1 MEKVIKWREKLRSR
15 AIELARQV
23 ARKVQGTVF
32 LVGSYARGDFMEDS
46 DIDVL
51 IIAQF
56 TEPPH
61 RRLMNLDVPPGVEV
75 IALTVNEALN
85 AVTKCYPIAQD
96 IALGITLKDD
106 LGIAEKLIRLAKAC
120 TNQSTTTTNPT

>member
-1 MEKVIKWREKLRSR
+1 MEKVIKWREELRSR

-23 ARKVQGTVF
+23 AGKVQGTVF

-61 RRLMNLDVPPGVEV
+61 R
-75 IALTVNEALN
+75 
-85 AVTKCYPIAQD
+85 
-96 IALGITLKDD
+96 
-106 LGIAEKLIRLAKAC
+106 
-120 TNQSTTTTNPT
+120 

>member
-1 MEKVIKWREKLRSR
+1 
-15 AIELARQV
+15 
-23 ARKVQGTVF
+23 
-32 LVGSYARGDFMEDS
+32 MEDS

-56 TEPPH
+56 AEPPH

-106 LGIAEKLIRLAKAC
+106 LGIAEKLISLAKAC